1 MSLVGHLDHR
11 GTPLDCFM
19 ANWKTI
25 RLTFYGFFAEYSFE
39 RADVTKDF
47 YLQLADTLWGFKFSL
62 FINHNI
68 LQNHLICARL
78 FKVNWDMYLC

>member
-1 MSLVGHLDHR
+1 MSLVGHWDHR
-11 GTPLDCFM
+11 KTPLDCFM

-47 YLQLADTLWGFKFSL
+47 YLQLADTFMEK
-62 FINHNI
+62 
-68 LQNHLICARL
+68 
-78 FKVNWDMYLC
+78 KVYVTQKEVSNSKNKV